1 MKNKLRSKFRSCFKE
16 GFWFYRFQNIIGYL
30 NRKCS
35 IGNRF
40 KWWLAEED
48 EAPPGAAEFYQ
59 AVITSIGLIWFLL
72 LPSIPYQIYNNTLY
86 RILGSVISGYFI
98 LELFM
103 FSLDWIFVAKPPLE
117 SHRRSLGTYILSLI
131 QITLFYSIFFSHAN
145 CIEPYQSSMGLVIE
159 NIKSFVSLQLIQVP
173 DCGLCQAA
181 SNFRLLNGVTLMAI
195 IFASLVGVI
204 VRPQKEPEKNSGK

>member
-1 MKNKLRSKFRSCFKE
+1 MKKKLRSRFRSWFQE
-16 GFWFYRFQNIIGYL
+16 GFWFFRFQKFIGHL

-40 KWWLAEED
+40 KWWLAEEG

-59 AVITSIGLIWFLL
+59 AAITLIGLIWFMY
-72 LPSIPYQIYNNTLY
+72 LPSIPSQVYNHNLY
-86 RILGSVISGYFI
+86 KFFGGVISGYFI
-98 LELFM
+98 LELFV

-131 QITLFYSIFFSHAN
+131 QITLFFSIFFSHTN
-145 CIEPYQSSMGLVIE
+145 CIEPYQPSFGLIIE
-159 NIKSFVSLQLIQVP
+159 NIKSFISLQSMEVP
-173 DCGLCQAA
+173 DSGLCQVA
-181 SNFRLLNGVTLMAI
+181 SNFRLLTGVTFMAI

-204 VRPQKEPEKNSGK
+204 VRPEKET